1 MIPKVIH
8 YCWFGGNPLP
18 KSAIKCIESWRKYLP
33 DYEIKEWNESNFDI
47 NLIPYTREAY
57 EMKKYAYVSD
67 VARFLVLYREG
78 GVYFD
83 TDVEVVKPIDDIIE
97 AGAFM
102 GIEDLGI
109 EGKTY
114 PNVAPGLGLAVEAG
128 NPFYKEIIDHYYEC
142 HYYDPITKVPYPLTV
157 VNHCTDL
164 LIRNGLKPTNHFQ
177 TVAGIN
183 IYPVDYFCPLE
194 DATGILTIT
203 ENTRAIHWFSKTWID
218 KPMWYF
224 TVTRFLHR
232 IFGVNSLVNI
242 KKLLNLD
249 FIPQSHNAKTDHHQG
264 QKITETCD
272 ICSDSENNELCNN
285 DFLSGATISKI
296 IHYCWFGGGEMPESM
311 QRCIDSWRRFFPD
324 YEIKKWN
331 ETNFDVNLL
340 PYTQE
345 AYKAKKYAFVSD
357 VARFWILYHEGG
369 IYFDTDVEIIS
380 SFDEIIAKGA
390 FMGVESHCKAGV
402 LPNVN
407 PGLGLGAEKG
417 NPVLKSIFDY
427 YKTLRFLN
435 VDGEKNPGTVVTHT
449 THVLSELYGL
459 KSSNDIQELQGIT
472 IYPMDYFCPFDD
484 LTGVLCPTENT
495 RSIHWFA
502 KTWTDRPMWY
512 FKMTRVLH
520 RIFGVR
526 FFNSIKSLLGIKD
539 GR

>member
-18 KSAIKCIESWRKYLP
+18 KSALKCIESWRKYLP

-47 NLIPYTREAY
+47 NMMPYTKEAY

-67 VARFLVLYREG
+67 VARFLVLYNEG

-83 TDVEVVKPIDDIIE
+83 TDVEVVKPMDDIIA

-109 EGKTY
+109 EGETY

-128 NPFYKEIIDHYYEC
+128 NPFYKEILDHYYES
-142 HYYDPITKVPYPLTV
+142 HYYDPLTKIPYPLTV
-157 VNHCTDL
+157 VQHCTEL
-164 LIRNGLKPTNHFQ
+164 LIQNGLKPTNKFQ
-177 TVAGIN
+177 SVAGIN

-232 IFGVNSLVNI
+232 IFGINSLAKFKNIVDFGSTPQVQSANRGVMVNKKATDLHSPSI
-242 KKLLNLD
+242 KPEDKELSSAAMNGCTA
-249 FIPQSHNAKTDHHQG
+249 IPN
-264 QKITETCD
+264 
-272 ICSDSENNELCNN
+272 
-285 DFLSGATISKI
+285 I
-296 IHYCWFGGGEMPESM
+296 IHYCWFGGSEMPESM
-311 QRCIDSWRRFFPD
+311 HKCITSWRRFFPD
-324 YEIKKWN
+324 YEIKEWN
-331 ETNFDVNLL
+331 ERNFDVNML

-369 IYFDTDVEIIS
+369 IYFDTDVEIIA
-380 SFDEIIAKGA
+380 SFDDIIAKGA
-390 FMGVESHCKAGV
+390 FMGVESLCKAGE

-417 NPVLKSIFDY
+417 NPILKAIFDY
-427 YKTLRFLN
+427 YKTLHFLSEN
-435 VDGEKNPGTVVTHT
+435 GKQNPGTVVTHT
-449 THVLSELYGL
+449 THVLAEQYGL
-459 KSSNDIQELQGIT
+459 QSTNNIQELEGIT
-472 IYPMDYFCPFDD
+472 IYPMDYFSPFDD
-484 LTGVLCPTENT
+484 LTGVLKPTANS

-502 KTWTDRPMWY
+502 KTWTDTPMWY
-512 FKMTRVLH
+512 FRITRVLH
-520 RIFGVR
+520 RIFGINTLNYFKR
-526 FFNSIKSLLGIKD
+526 LFSFSAGN
-539 GR
+539 